1 MKSSESKERQHNG
14 QKKKDKRTNYDL
26 QNITQK
32 LKIEQYDL
40 HQKRWVNSGAQV
52 LLTVRSTQRNYS
64 EEHLSTRVYP
74 PFLVE
79 IVLLNL

>member
-52 LLTVRSTQRNYS
+52 L
-64 EEHLSTRVYP
+64 ETRHCGTK
-74 PFLVE
+74 
-79 IVLLNL
+79 LNIYVFIRRYRKEQ

>member
-1 MKSSESKERQHNG
+1 MKSSESKERQQNG

-40 HQKRWVNSGAQV
+40 H
-52 LLTVRSTQRNYS
+52 
-64 EEHLSTRVYP
+64 
-74 PFLVE
+74 
-79 IVLLNL
+79 

>member
-40 HQKRWVNSGAQV
+40 H
-52 LLTVRSTQRNYS
+52 
-64 EEHLSTRVYP
+64 
-74 PFLVE
+74 
-79 IVLLNL
+79 